1 MKWSLRLIVFKEITF
16 KNFLSFGNS
25 PTTIYLNK
33 RQKTLI
39 VGKNGGGKS
48 SLIDALSFA
57 LFGKAF
63 RKVNIPQIVNTING
77 KDCLVTLTFSKN
89 DKHYKIVRGL
99 KPNIF
104 EIYLNDVLIDQD
116 SKKKDYQQYLEKN
129 ILCFGYKSFSQV
141 VVLGS
146 SSFIPFM
153 KLTPA
158 DRRIIIEDL
167 LEIDMFSKMNI
178 VLKPMVQDL
187 KSEQKEIKFDE
198 DLCLDRIESQE
209 AFEKKMRQNRNKQ
222 IAEIESE
229 VKHLGKDVIKYKKEI
244 EKMNSLVQKKLEK
257 IPDISEARHLQNKL
271 QELQIKFSQSQI
283 RVKSELDFFSNHV
296 DCPTCKQPIQE
307 SFRNVSI
314 STRNSKIS
322 EFDSALRK
330 VSGALAKSQA
340 KMSKISDMQ
349 SQVSQMQ
356 NQVQILN
363 LNLDNLLKNIQNR
376 TKAINDLRKE
386 TNLIDDSQE
395 KLDQLKTQIVE
406 IEKRKH
412 ECDHKSRMYKVALD
426 LLKDSGIKTV
436 IIKQYLP
443 IINKLVNKYLS
454 SLNFFVNFQLS
465 ETFEETIKSR
475 FRDEFSYDNFSEGER
490 QRIDLA
496 LLFTWREIARMKN
509 SLHVNL
515 LLFDEVFDSS
525 LDLDGTENFM
535 NLLHQLSDDC
545 NVFVISHT
553 KDLLADK
560 FDDILRFEK
569 RQNFSNLSIQEYNGE
584 GDVT

>member
-1 MKWSLRLIVFKEITF
+1 MIVFKEITF

-63 RKVNIPQIVNTING
+63 RKINIPQIVNKING
-77 KDCLVTLTFSKN
+77 KDCLVILTFQKN

-104 EIYLNDVLIDQD
+104 EIYMNDVLIDQD

-167 LEIDMFSKMNI
+167 LEIDMFSKMN
-178 VLKPMVQDL
+178 VLLKPMIQDL
-187 KSEQKEIKFDE
+187 KSEQKEIRFDE
-198 DLCLDRIESQE
+198 DLCRDRIESQE
-209 AFEKKMRQNRNKQ
+209 SFEKKVRQNRNKQ
-222 IAEIESE
+222 ITEIESE
-229 VKHLGKDVIKYKKEI
+229 IKHLGKDVVKYKKDI
-244 EKMNSLVQKKLEK
+244 EKMNMLVQKKLEK
-257 IPDISEARHLQNKL
+257 IPNISEAKQLQNKL
-271 QELQIKFSQSQI
+271 QELQIKLSQSQN
-283 RVKSELDFFSNHV
+283 RVKTERDFFSNHV

-307 SFRNVSI
+307 SFRNSSI
-314 STRNSKIS
+314 SSRNSKIS

-330 VSGALAKSQA
+330 VSGALNKSQV
-340 KMSKISDMQ
+340 KMEKIADMQ
-349 SQVSQMQ
+349 SQVSKMQ
-356 NQVQILN
+356 NEIQILN
-363 LNLDNLLKNIQNR
+363 LNMDNLLKNIQNR
-376 TKAINDLRKE
+376 TKAINDLRNE
-386 TNLIDDSQE
+386 TNLTEDSKE
-395 KLDQLKTQIVE
+395 KLEHLRNQIVE
-406 IEKRKH
+406 IEKRK
-412 ECDHKSRMYKVALD
+412 ENCDHQSRMYKVALD

-443 IINKLVNKYLS
+443 IINKLVYKYLS
-454 SLNFFVNFQLS
+454 SLKFFVNFQLS
-465 ETFEETIKSR
+465 
-475 FRDEFSYDNFSEGER
+475 
-490 QRIDLA
+490 
-496 LLFTWREIARMKN
+496 
-509 SLHVNL
+509 
-515 LLFDEVFDSS
+515 
-525 LDLDGTENFM
+525 
-535 NLLHQLSDDC
+535 
-545 NVFVISHT
+545 
-553 KDLLADK
+553 
-560 FDDILRFEK
+560 
-569 RQNFSNLSIQEYNGE
+569 
-584 GDVT
+584 